1 LLSRIEVGLIIA
13 SAVSEKFL
21 KVRPVSNFGNEV
33 GFLNLSVGD
42 GIELCCDIRACL
54 LVAVLDLFFIISI
67 KYYIP
72 TLSTNT

>member
-1 LLSRIEVGLIIA
+1 
-13 SAVSEKFL
+13 
-21 KVRPVSNFGNEV
+21 
-33 GFLNLSVGD
+33 
-42 GIELCCDIRACL
+42 L